1 MSIANNQL
9 YDSDLSNEYL
19 VDFKPNPL
27 VRVNNVGSSNRYEDF
42 SAWMYIKTNALPRL
56 GPISS
61 NDDTDD
67 EYEDSFDNFLKWK
80 KINK

>member
-27 VRVNNVGSSNRYEDF
+27 VRVNNVGSSNRYEDY
-42 SAWMYIKTNALPRL
+42 SAWMYTKTNVL